1 MIAHLSGSILDV
13 RLNQLVIDVG
23 GIGYQVTVAPELA
36 AESRVGQLISLH
48 TSLVV
53 REDSW
58 TLFGF
63 SNADAKNLFEQLQS
77 VTGIGPKVASAL
89 LAVYQPEEL
98 RSAIAAQDNAAL
110 ERVPGIGKK
119 VASRIILELKD
130 KFGGGYRSKS
140 SLSGPWR
147 TQVIGALTGLGYS
160 AKEAESALDD
170 VLSDFGRTP
179 TEADLPEMLK
189 LALAQSRRKS

>member
-160 AKEAESALDD
+160 AKEAESALDE
-170 VLSDFGRTP
+170 VLSNFGRTP

>member
-1 MIAHLSGSILDV
+1 MIAQLKGTVIDV
-13 RLNQLVIDVG
+13 RLNRVVLEVS
-23 GIGYQVTVAPELA
+23 GIGYEIIVAPEFA
-36 AESRVGQLISLH
+36 SNSRVGDLLTLH

-58 TLFGF
+58 TLYGF
-63 SNADAKNLFEQLQS
+63 EKVDSKTLFEQLQS

-89 LAVYQPEEL
+89 LAVYTPEEL
-98 RSAIAAQDNAAL
+98 RNAIATQDNAAL

-130 KFGGGYRSKS
+130 KFGGGFRSKS
-140 SLSGPWR
+140 SLAGPWR

-160 AKEAESALDD
+160 TKEAESALDD
-170 VLSDFGRTP
+170 VLEEFGRTP
-179 TEADLPEMLK
+179 TEKDLPEMLK
-189 LALAQSRRKS
+189 LALAQSRRKL

>member
-1 MIAHLSGSILDV
+1 MIAQLTGSVVDV
-13 RLNQLVIDVG
+13 RLNRVILNVS
-23 GIGYQVTVAPELA
+23 GIGYEVIVAPELA
-36 AESRVGQLISLH
+36 SETKVGDVLTLH
-48 TSLVV
+48 TALVV

-58 TLFGF
+58 TLYGF
-63 SNADAKNLFEQLQS
+63 KSTDAKTLFEELQS

-89 LAVYQPEEL
+89 LAVYTPEEL
-98 RSAIAAQDNAAL
+98 RTAIANQDNGAL

-130 KFGGGYRSKS
+130 KFGGGFRSKS

-160 AKEAESALDD
+160 AKEAETSLDE
-170 VLSDFGRTP
+170 VLSEFGRTP
-179 TEADLPEMLK
+179 SNEDLPEMLK
-189 LALAQSRRKS
+189 MALARSRRKN

>member
-13 RLNQLVIDVG
+13 RLNQLVIDVA

-36 AESRVGQLISLH
+36 AESRVGQSISLH

-170 VLSDFGRTP
+170 VLSNFGRTP

>member
-1 MIAHLSGSILDV
+1 MISHLSGSIIDV
-13 RLNQLVIDVG
+13 RLNQLVIDVS

-36 AESRVGQLISLH
+36 AESRVGEKISLH

-58 TLFGF
+58 TLYGF
-63 SNADAKNLFEQLQS
+63 SNADAKSLFEQLQS

-89 LAVYQPEEL
+89 LAVYGPEEL
-98 RSAIAAQDNAAL
+98 RTAIASQDNAAL

-119 VASRIILELKD
+119 VASRIILELKE

-140 SLSGPWR
+140 TLSGPWR

-160 AKEAESALDD
+160 SKEAESALDD
-170 VLSDFGRTP
+170 VLSDFGRAP

-189 LALAQSRRKS
+189 LALAQSRRKT

>member
-1 MIAHLSGSILDV
+1 MISHLSGSILDV
-13 RLNQLVIDVG
+13 RLNQLVIDVA

-36 AESRVGQLISLH
+36 ADSRVGQSISLH

-160 AKEAESALDD
+160 VKEAESALDD

>member
-1 MIAHLSGSILDV
+1 MIAQLTGNIVDV
-13 RLNQLVIDVG
+13 RLNQLVVEVSG
-23 GIGYQVTVAPELA
+23 MGYQVTVAPELA
-36 AESRVGQLISLH
+36 AESRIGNQISLH

-58 TLFGF
+58 TLYGF
-63 SNADAKNLFEQLQS
+63 SNSDAKNLFELLQS

-89 LAVYQPEEL
+89 LAVYSPDEL
-98 RSAIAAQDNAAL
+98 RNSIALQDNAAL

-130 KFGGGYRSKS
+130 KFGGGFRSKS

-147 TQVIGALTGLGYS
+147 TQVLGALTGLGYS
-160 AKEAESALDD
+160 AKEADSALED
-170 VLSDFGRTP
+170 VLANFGRTP
-179 TEADLPEMLK
+179 TESDLPEMLK
-189 LALAQSRRKS
+189 LALAQSRRKT

>member
-1 MIAHLSGSILDV
+1 MIAHISGSILDV

-36 AESRVGQLISLH
+36 ADSRVGQSISLH

-63 SNADAKNLFEQLQS
+63 GNADAKNLFEQLQS

-119 VASRIILELKD
+119 VASRIILELKE

>member
-36 AESRVGQLISLH
+36 ADSRVGQSISLH

-119 VASRIILELKD
+119 VASRIVLELKD

-179 TEADLPEMLK
+179 TETDLPEMLK

>member
-1 MIAHLSGSILDV
+1 MISHLSGSIIDV
-13 RLNQLVIDVG
+13 RLNQLVIDVS

-36 AESRVGQLISLH
+36 ADSRVGEKISLH
-48 TSLVV
+48 TSLIV

-58 TLFGF
+58 TLYGF
-63 SNADAKNLFEQLQS
+63 SNADAKTLFEQLQS

-89 LAVYQPEEL
+89 LAVYGPEEL
-98 RSAIAAQDNAAL
+98 RIAIASQDNAAL

-119 VASRIILELKD
+119 VASRIILELKE

-140 SLSGPWR
+140 ALSGPWR

-160 AKEAESALDD
+160 SKEAESALDD

-189 LALAQSRRKS
+189 LALAQSRRKI

>member
-1 MIAHLSGSILDV
+1 MIAQISGNVLDV
-13 RLNQLVIDVG
+13 RLNLLTVDVS
-23 GIGYQVTVAPELA
+23 GIGYQITVAPDLA
-36 AESRVGQLISLH
+36 ARIKIGDKIVLF

-63 SNADAKNLFEQLQS
+63 ESFEAKTLFEELQS

-89 LAVYQPEEL
+89 LSVYAPSEL
-98 RSAIAAQDNAAL
+98 RSAIANQDHAAL
-110 ERVPGIGKK
+110 EKVPGIGKK
-119 VASRIILELKD
+119 VASRILLELKD
-130 KFGGGYRSKS
+130 KFSVAYKTKN

-160 AKEAESALDD
+160 TKDAESALDAA
-170 VLSDFGRTP
+170 LENYGKTP
-179 TEADLPEMLK
+179 SEADLPEILK
-189 LALAQSRRKS
+189 TALAQSRKSK

>member
-1 MIAHLSGSILDV
+1 MIAHISGSILDV
-13 RLNQLVIDVG
+13 RLNQLVIEVG

-36 AESRVGQLISLH
+36 SDSRVGQSISLH

-98 RSAIAAQDNAAL
+98 RSAIATQDNAAL

-160 AKEAESALDD
+160 VKEAESALDD

>member
-23 GIGYQVTVAPELA
+23 GIGYRVTVAPELA
-36 AESRVGQLISLH
+36 ADSRVGQSISLH

-179 TEADLPEMLK
+179 TETDLPEMLK

>member
-1 MIAHLSGSILDV
+1 MISHLSGSILDV
-13 RLNQLVIDVG
+13 RLNQLVIDVA
-23 GIGYQVTVAPELA
+23 GIGYRVTVAPELA
-36 AESRVGQLISLH
+36 AESRVGQSISLH

>member
-1 MIAHLSGSILDV
+1 MIAQLTGSVIDV
-13 RLNQLVIDVG
+13 RLNRIVIDVSG
-23 GIGYQVTVAPELA
+23 LGYEVIVAPDLA
-36 AESRVGQLISLH
+36 SETKIGVSLTLY

-58 TLFGF
+58 TLYGF
-63 SNADAKNLFEQLQS
+63 TSNDAKSLFEELQS

-89 LAVYQPEEL
+89 LAVYSPEEL
-98 RSAIAAQDNAAL
+98 RTAIASQDNGAL

-130 KFGGGYRSKS
+130 KFGGGFRTKS

-147 TQVIGALTGLGYS
+147 NQVIGALTGLGYS
-160 AKEAESALDD
+160 AKEAETALDE
-170 VLSDFGRTP
+170 VLSEFGRTP
-179 TEADLPEMLK
+179 THEDLPEMLK
-189 LALAQSRRKS
+189 MALARSRRKS

>member
-36 AESRVGQLISLH
+36 ADSRVGQSISLH

-98 RSAIAAQDNAAL
+98 RSAIATQDNAAL

-160 AKEAESALDD
+160 VKEAESALDD

>member
-23 GIGYQVTVAPELA
+23 GIGYQVAVAPELA
-36 AESRVGQLISLH
+36 ADSRVGQSISLH

-179 TEADLPEMLK
+179 TETDLPEMLK

>member
-36 AESRVGQLISLH
+36 ADSRVGQSISLH

-77 VTGIGPKVASAL
+77 VTGIGHKVASAL

-179 TEADLPEMLK
+179 TETDLPEMLK

>member
-1 MIAHLSGSILDV
+1 MIALISGTVIDV
-13 RLNQLVIDVG
+13 RLNQLIIDVS
-23 GIGYQVTVAPELA
+23 GIGYQVLVAPELA
-36 AESRVGQLISLH
+36 SETKIGESITLH

-63 SNADAKNLFEQLQS
+63 SSNDAKTLFAELQS

-89 LAVYQPEEL
+89 LAVYGPEEL
-98 RSAIAAQDNAAL
+98 KNAIGSEDTAAL

-119 VASRIILELKD
+119 VASRIILELRD
-130 KFGGGYRSKS
+130 KFGGSYKSKN

-147 TQVIGALTGLGYS
+147 LQVVGALTGLGYS
-160 AKEAESALDD
+160 NKEAEAALDD
-170 VLSDFGRTP
+170 VVANFGRTP
-179 TEADLPEMLK
+179 TESDLPEMLK
-189 LALAQSRRKS
+189 LALARSRRSS

>member
-36 AESRVGQLISLH
+36 ADSRVGQSISLH

-77 VTGIGPKVASAL
+77 VTGVGPKVASAL

-179 TEADLPEMLK
+179 TETDLPEMLK

>member
-36 AESRVGQLISLH
+36 AESRVGQSISLH

-63 SNADAKNLFEQLQS
+63 RNADAKNLFEQLQS

-119 VASRIILELKD
+119 VASRINLELKD
-130 KFGGGYRSKS
+130 KFSGGYRSKS

-179 TEADLPEMLK
+179 SEADLPEMLK

>member
-23 GIGYQVTVAPELA
+23 GIGYQVIVAPELA
-36 AESRVGQLISLH
+36 ADSRVGQSISLH

-170 VLSDFGRTP
+170 VLSNFGRTP